1 MDKVEREKATLF
13 LEESC
18 PPVKEENPK
27 AETSVEDAVKAART
41 VTAEN
46 LIVYFQICCGI

>member
-1 MDKVEREKATLF
+1 MDKVEREKATF

-18 PPVKEENPK
+18 PRFTEENPK
-27 AETSVEDAVKAART
+27 AETSEDDAAKAART

-46 LIVYFQICCGI
+46 LIF